1 VKSDVSKELIDIYSK
16 MSANYDNKEDEES
29 INMGLHYLQKCLDA
43 AETGKD
49 DEKKAEICYKMG
61 NIHFKKH
68 NYEKALEY
76 HLKNHQIALSKNDG
90 QVVVPTMV

>member
-1 VKSDVSKELIDIYSK
+1 

-76 HLKNHQIALSKNDG
+76 HQKNHQIALSKNDG
-90 QVVVPTMV
+90 QVIPSDHVLIL